1 MSLTR
6 RIFIQ
11 LKAFNDPHVKA
22 AVAAENTKETERSTD
37 KGYVSFSDNT
47 SDNYAKLIAALKNGN
62 YPYAIH
68 RERENEGHHERYDCW
83 AFGAPDESPCNG
95 SGIDFISNI

>member
-37 KGYVSFSDNT
+37 KGYVSFSDNS
-47 SDNYAKLIAALKNGN
+47 SDDYPELIKALQNGN
-62 YPYAIH
+62 YPYAMH
-68 RERENEGHHERYDCW
+68 RERENEGQHDRYTCW
-83 AFGAPDESPCNG
+83 SGGGPDESPYDG